1 MKTMLS
7 IALASAAASFAA
19 MPLSAQEQA
28 AAQEASPEAE
38 QTSAVEI
45 VKRGEDGRAEIVR
58 IDGFEVAV
66 CKDGRTDSCIN
77 PRDAGLDWGGKEID
91 YWPGKPAS
99 EIEEPLPESKP
110 EGAEKAE

>member
-1 MKTMLS
+1 MKTVLS
-7 IALASAAASFAA
+7 IAMASAAACVAA
-19 MPLSAQEQA
+19 MPLSAQEDPA
-28 AAQEASPEAE
+28 RETSPEAE
-38 QTSAVEI
+38 QTGAVEI

-110 EGAEKAE
+110 EGADQAE